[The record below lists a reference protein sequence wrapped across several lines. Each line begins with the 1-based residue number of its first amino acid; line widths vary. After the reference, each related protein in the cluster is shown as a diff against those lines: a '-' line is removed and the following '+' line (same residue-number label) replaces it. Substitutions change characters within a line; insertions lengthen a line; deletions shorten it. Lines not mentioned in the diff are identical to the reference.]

1 MSPESRSVGG
11 GGGEE
16 EMRPMSQSRERE
28 REKGIKRGQEW
39 VLGGEKR
46 KTRDKLKE
54 EKRKSSTNRTSKE
67 SRKMKNEAEGR
78 RHLK

>member
-1 MSPESRSVGG
+1 MGV
-11 GGGEE
+11 
-16 EMRPMSQSRERE
+16 
-28 REKGIKRGQEW
+28 
-39 VLGGEKR
+39 GGEKR

-78 RHLK
+78 GRLR